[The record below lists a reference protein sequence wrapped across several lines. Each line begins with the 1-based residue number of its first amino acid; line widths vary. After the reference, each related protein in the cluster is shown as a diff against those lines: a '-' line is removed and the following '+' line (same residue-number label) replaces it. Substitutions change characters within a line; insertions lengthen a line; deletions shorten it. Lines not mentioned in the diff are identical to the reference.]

1 MNNAGYTAL
10 TRQYGLQ
17 RELHLLANNIAN
29 SSTTGYRREGVL
41 FSEFVQR
48 LDGTEAS
55 LSMAAANARQT
66 YLTQGALAPTGGAL
80 DLAIEG
86 DGFFLIETPQG
97 ERLTRAG
104 HFQTNGDGE
113 MVTPDGYPVL
123 DEGGARIFVPVDAGQ
138 LAIARDGT
146 VSVDGDPLAQIALV
160 RPTDA
165 ADLRRAPGVLLEPT
179 GELLPADDAVV
190 HQGFLEESNVDPI
203 SEMARLI
210 AVQRA
215 YELGQSFLDR
225 EDERIRNVVQTLGR

>member
-10 TRQYGLQ
+10 TRQNGLQ

-160 RPTDA
+160 RPVDA
-165 ADLRRAPGVLLEPT
+165 AELRRAPGVLLEPT